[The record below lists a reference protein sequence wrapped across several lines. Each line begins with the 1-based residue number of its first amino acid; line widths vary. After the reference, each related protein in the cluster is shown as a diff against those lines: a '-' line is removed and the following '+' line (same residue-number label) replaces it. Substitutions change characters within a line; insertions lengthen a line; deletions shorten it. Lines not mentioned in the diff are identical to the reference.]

1 MSLPEKTDQAP
12 TPATVENVL
21 IRGDLSALTE
31 TQRLDYYNR
40 VCETI
45 GLNPMTRP
53 FEYLNFQGK
62 LILYARRDC
71 ADQLRKLNG
80 ISVEILKEGFD
91 GATYTVHVRAWDKT
105 GRQDSDFGSVALTRN
120 AAGEASANAKMKAVT
135 KAKRRVTL
143 SISGLG
149 MLDET
154 EVETPAEAKPATAP
168 APRKFR
174 APETGPNMTR
184 QQARDFG
191 AVLIRTLRESKDYQA
206 RQLAVDMAADELAR
220 MHRDQTDSYDELI
233 QAIDRE
239 REAAGDVGG
248 T

>member
-1 MSLPEKTDQAP
+1 MSLPEKTEQAP

-21 IRGDLSALTE
+21 IRGDLSELTE
-31 TQRLDYYNR
+31 TQRLEYYNR
-40 VCETI
+40 VCATI

-53 FEYLNFQGK
+53 FEYLKFQGK

-80 ISVEILKEGFD
+80 ISVEIIKEAFD
-91 GATYTVHVRAWDKT
+91 GNTFTVHVRAWDKT
-105 GRQDSDFGSVALTRN
+105 GRQDSDFGAVPLTRN
-120 AAGEASANAKMKAVT
+120 AGGEAASNAKMKAVT

-154 EVETPAEAKPATAP
+154 EVETPAEAPPPATP
-168 APRKFR
+168 PRKFR

-191 AVLIRTLRESKDYQA
+191 AVLIRTLREAKDYKG
-206 RQLAVDMAADELAR
+206 RQLALDMAADELAR